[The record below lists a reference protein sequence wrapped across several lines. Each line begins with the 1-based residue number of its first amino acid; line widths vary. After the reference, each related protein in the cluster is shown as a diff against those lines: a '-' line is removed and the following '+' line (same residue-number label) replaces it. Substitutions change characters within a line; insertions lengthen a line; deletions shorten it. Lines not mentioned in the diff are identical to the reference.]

1 MIFSPFE
8 RLVALRYLRARREEG
23 FISVIA
29 GFSLLGIALGVATL
43 IIVMAVMNGFRQ
55 ELLSRILGVNGHLTV
70 YGAESSIKDFDS
82 VVDKLRAVPGVRAV
96 TPQVQGQVMV
106 TARGSAA
113 GAVVRGMRPADLK
126 ARALIAD
133 NIVAGSLDGFPGE
146 GARGGDMVVVGIR
159 LAENLGLKVDDS
171 LTLVS
176 PTGTTT
182 VMGTVPRMK
191 SYRIA
196 ALFDVGMHEYDSS
209 FIYMPLVAAQLFFRL
224 PYRVNG
230 IEVFVE
236 DADEVRDVRWN
247 IIQVLGQGFRTLDWQ
262 QSNSSFFNAI
272 KVERNVMFLILSLI
286 ILVAAFNILSGQI
299 MLVKSKGRDIAI
311 LRTMGA
317 TRGTVLRIFFM
328 SGASIGV
335 MGTVL
340 GFVLGL
346 VFTDNIESIQ
356 HGLESLTGTE
366 LFSAEIYFLTRLP
379 AVIDPVEVT
388 EVVGMAL
395 FWSFVAPLW
404 PAWRAARLDPVEALR
419 YE

>member
-1 MIFSPFE
+1 
-8 RLVALRYLRARREEG
+8 
-23 FISVIA
+23 
-29 GFSLLGIALGVATL
+29 
-43 IIVMAVMNGFRQ
+43 MN
-55 ELLSRILGVNGHLTV
+55 
-70 YGAESSIKDFDS
+70 
-82 VVDKLRAVPGVRAV
+82 
-96 TPQVQGQVMV
+96 
-106 TARGSAA
+106 
-113 GAVVRGMRPADLK
+113 
-126 ARALIAD
+126 AD
-133 NIVAGSLDGFPGE
+133 NIVAGSLGGFPGE
-146 GARGGDMVVVGIR
+146 GARGGDVVVVGIR
-159 LAENLGLKVDDS
+159 LAESLGLKVGDS

-209 FIYMPLVAAQLFFRL
+209 FIYMPLAAAQLLFRL
-224 PYRVNG
+224 PERVNG
-230 IEVFVE
+230 IEVFAE

-346 VFTDNIESIQ
+346 VFTDNIQSIQ
-356 HGLESLTGTE
+356 HGLESLIGTE

-379 AVIDPVEVT
+379 AVIDPVEVS

-395 FWSFVAPLW
+395 KKLE
-404 PAWRAARLDPVEALR
+404 LDCCQSRVRNACR
-419 YE
+419 TG